1 MIKFMLRKIIL
12 LLIAISFI
20 LTSRASATESDFG
33 FGTETTGFLHR
44 DYFVMNTIND
54 GIFYDNCFNYAQTVQ
69 GRKLQIKV
77 KSGKKFKWKTVA
89 NATFVMNQFNFPKG
103 YTLRCTYS
111 QPFIAIFQWIP
122 TNYQIDYEARILNK
136 YNSKMWSGSIV
147 IHPDLKAIKP

>member
-1 MIKFMLRKIIL
+1 MSRKIIVL
-12 LLIAISFI
+12 LVTAAFALVSTPA
-20 LTSRASATESDFG
+20 LATESDFG
-33 FGTETTGFLHR
+33 FGTEATGFLHR

-122 TNYQIDYEARILNK
+122 PNYQIDYEARILNK